1 MDVIQQTDST
11 AAHTAAVVADSVKNE
26 PAKDVVPHPYEVLRQ
41 LPPDATPAQQ
51 DSAIQAVFHVENTH
65 LSTRPDTLTL
75 PGQEE
80 WISPRD
86 INLPQYYRE
95 TFFSKDS
102 LFYSEMSGGRYG
114 VAGDPVPYTI
124 RGDNTMTALLICC
137 FIIAMIALANT
148 RGFLMRQVR
157 HFFREPSGNTTEMT
171 ETTAEVRFQLFLTA
185 QTCLLLALLQYSYT
199 TNFIATTF
207 TLASPYQLMGIFL
220 GAFAAYFAAKA
231 LLYTA
236 VNLTFFSRRANRQWL
251 KSQLFIT
258 SAEGVMLF
266 PVVLLMVYFDM
277 PARSVA
283 YSVAFVLIIVK
294 ILTFHK
300 CHAIFFKH
308 KNGFLQIILYFCALE
323 IVPLA
328 ALWGALVETGNHLKI
343 NI

>member
-1 MDVIQQTDST
+1 MPPTDST
-11 AAHTAAVVADSVKNE
+11 AAMRAAHADTAAHAAPIRHS
-26 PAKDVVPHPYEVLRQ
+26 PGH
-41 LPPDATPAQQ
+41 
-51 DSAIQAVFHVENTH
+51 
-65 LSTRPDTLTL
+65 DTLSL
-75 PGQEE
+75 PARAKGSSQPGV
-80 WISPRD
+80 S
-86 INLPQYYRE
+86 LPLYYRE
-95 TFFSKDS
+95 GFFTGDT
-102 LFYSEMSGGRYG
+102 LLHPELDGGRYG
-114 VAGDPVPYTI
+114 VAGDPVPETMRADDTVTI
-124 RGDNTMTALLICC
+124 ALLAC
-137 FIIAMIALANT
+137 FAITITATSRSLKFIA
-148 RGFLMRQVR
+148 RQAKELLR
-157 HFFREPSGNTTEMT
+157 PTGEGRADDT
-171 ETTAEVRFQLFLTA
+171 ETSAEGGLHPPPPTPAVPLPPPPP
-185 QTCLLLALLQYSYT
+185 LAHN

-220 GAFAAYFAAKA
+220 GTFAAYFAAKA

-300 CHAIFFKH
+300 CHAIFFRH
-308 KNGFLQIILYFCALE
+308 TNSFLQIILYFCALE

>member
-1 MDVIQQTDST
+1 MPPTDST
-11 AAHTAAVVADSVKNE
+11 AAMRAAHADTAAHAAPICHS
-26 PAKDVVPHPYEVLRQ
+26 PGH
-41 LPPDATPAQQ
+41 
-51 DSAIQAVFHVENTH
+51 
-65 LSTRPDTLTL
+65 DTLSL
-75 PGQEE
+75 PARAKGR
-80 WISPRD
+80 SPLD
-86 INLPQYYRE
+86 VSLPLYYRE
-95 TFFSKDS
+95 GFFTGDT
-102 LFYSEMSGGRYG
+102 LFHPELGGGRYG
-114 VAGDPVPYTI
+114 VAGDPVPETMRADDTVTI
-124 RGDNTMTALLICC
+124 ALLAC
-137 FIIAMIALANT
+137 FVITITATSRSLKFIA
-148 RGFLMRQVR
+148 RQAKGLLRPTADGRADV
-157 HFFREPSGNTTEMT
+157 T
-171 ETTAEVRFQLFLTA
+171 ETSAEVRFQLFLTV

-236 VNLTFFSRRANRQWL
+236 VNLTFFSRRANRLWL

-266 PVVLLMVYFDM
+266 PVVLLMVYFDL

-283 YSVAFVLIIVK
+283 YSVTFVLIIVK

-300 CHAIFFKH
+300 CRTIFFRH
-308 KNGFLQIILYFCALE
+308 TNSFLQIILYFCALE

>member
-1 MDVIQQTDST
+1 MPATDST
-11 AAHTAAVVADSVKNE
+11 AAARAAAHADTAQHAAPIRHS
-26 PAKDVVPHPYEVLRQ
+26 PGH
-41 LPPDATPAQQ
+41 
-51 DSAIQAVFHVENTH
+51 
-65 LSTRPDTLTL
+65 DTLSL
-75 PGQEE
+75 PARAKGSSQPGV
-80 WISPRD
+80 S
-86 INLPQYYRE
+86 LPLYYRE
-95 TFFSKDS
+95 GFFTGDT
-102 LFYSEMSGGRYG
+102 LLHPELDGGRYG
-114 VAGDPVPYTI
+114 VAGDPVPETMRADDTVTI
-124 RGDNTMTALLICC
+124 ALLAC
-137 FIIAMIALANT
+137 FAITITATSRSLKFIA
-148 RGFLMRQVR
+148 RQAKELLR
-157 HFFREPSGNTTEMT
+157 PTGEGRADDT
-171 ETTAEVRFQLFLTA
+171 ETSAEVRFQLFLTA

-220 GAFAAYFAAKA
+220 GTFAAYFAAKA

-258 SAEGVMLF
+258 SAGGVMLF

-300 CHAIFFKH
+300 CHAIFFRH